1 MQTKLTYTREDIQYL
16 YNRLKNIAWI
26 SYRKKQVSKCLKY
39 LHLSAIVGYHFN
51 SFFKDD
57 ESDKLLESIGEQIYS
72 PKNLDKSF
80 DTKIVLLDSF
90 DNPKVLTVQYLRAL
104 IQLNVSFLYIV
115 ENVSDCMNG
124 YYEEVT
130 KSKQGTIYL
139 LKTLYFQD
147 RALEIS
153 KCLDAYNP
161 THILCHI
168 TPWDT
173 SGLAAISTRRNAIK
187 YNINLTDEAF
197 WLGAGIFDYVLEFR
211 DFGATL
217 SYEKRGFSKKQILL
231 NPYYPLIRNSK
242 FEGFPCS
249 TNNQV
254 IIFSGGSYNKILGDN
269 DKFLSLVERILQE
282 NTNVIFFY
290 AGMGVGRTVVE
301 RFINKKKLNNRFVL
315 LGERKDIDQ
324 VFLNSDIF
332 ISTYPISGGLMSLY
346 AAYFSKPIVAY
357 VKNLR
362 ADDIVEDM
370 IFVNKL
376 RSVKCT
382 FDSDEDF
389 LNEVQKLVKYD
400 DYRKEQGRLLKEGMT
415 NIDNFVINLRD
426 NIFYHKSRYNQLLD
440 IDYSVISD
448 KYIEL
453 YNLGANTHV
462 NVMLIKGM
470 GFGLYKLRFKFICDM
485 FLSVFKL
492 ILERIKISILM

>member
-1 MQTKLTYTREDIQYL
+1 MKLVYTKGDIQYL

-26 SYRKKQVSKCLKY
+26 SFNNKNIEKCLRY
-39 LHLSAIVGYHFN
+39 IHLSAIVGYHFN
-51 SFFKDD
+51 FFYKDD
-57 ESDKLLESIGEQIYS
+57 ESDKLLESIGELIYS
-72 PKNLDKSF
+72 PKKIDRSS

-104 IQLNVSFLYIV
+104 IQLNVEFLYVV
-115 ENVSDCMNG
+115 ENVSDSMEC

-130 KSKQGTIYL
+130 QSKRGNIYFL
-139 LKTLYFQD
+139 NTLKFQD

-153 KCLDAYNP
+153 KCFDKFNP

-173 SGLAAISTRRNAIK
+173 AGLVAVSTRKNAIK

-197 WLGAGIFDYVLEFR
+197 WLGANIFDYVLEFR

-217 SYEKRGFSKKQILL
+217 SHEKRGFDEKQILY

-254 IIFSGGSYNKILGDN
+254 IIFSGGSYNKILGDD
-269 DKFLSLVERILQE
+269 DKFLFLVERILRE
-282 NTNVIFFY
+282 NKNVIFLY
-290 AGMGVGRTVVE
+290 AGMGFGRTVVE
-301 RFINKKKLNNRFVL
+301 KFVNSKKLNDRFIF

-357 VKNLR
+357 VKNLK
-362 ADDIVEDM
+362 ADDIVEDL
-370 IFVNKL
+370 IFVNKP

-382 FDSDEDF
+382 FDSDENF
-389 LNEVQKLVKYD
+389 LNEVKTLVKD
-400 DYRKEQGRLLKEGMT
+400 EGYRKEQGRLLKEGMT
-415 NIDNFVINLRD
+415 NMDSFVTNLSDNL
-426 NIFYHKSRYNQLLD
+426 FYHKSRYIQPLD
-440 IDYSVISD
+440 IDYSAIFD

-453 YNLGANTHV
+453 YNLGGNTHV

-470 GFGLYKLRFKFICDM
+470 GWELYKLKLKFICGAL
-485 FLSVFKL
+485 FSVLKIAF
-492 ILERIKISILM
+492 ERVKTSILL